1 FLSLI
6 PHAINAVST
15 LVHHSG

>member
-6 PHAINAVST
+6 PHAISAISAIA
-15 LVHHSG
+15 HHL

>member
-6 PHAINAVST
+6 PTAINAVSA
-15 LVHHSG
+15 LAKHF

>member
-6 PHAINAVST
+6 PHAINAISAIAN
-15 LVHHSG
+15 HF

>member
-6 PHAINAVST
+6 PHAINAVSAIAK
-15 LVHHSG
+15 HS

>member
-6 PHAINAVST
+6 PHAINAVSA
-15 LVHHSG
+15 LAKHF

>member
-6 PHAINAVST
+6 PHAINAVSAIAK
-15 LVHHSG
+15 HN

>member
-6 PHAINAVST
+6 PHAINAISAIAD
-15 LVHHSG
+15 HF

>member
-6 PHAINAVST
+6 PHAINAVSA
-15 LVHHSG
+15 LANHG

>member
-6 PHAINAVST
+6 PHAINAISAIA
-15 LVHHSG
+15 HHL

>member
-6 PHAINAVST
+6 PHAINAISAIANH
-15 LVHHSG
+15 L

>member
-6 PHAINAVST
+6 PHAISAISAIADH
-15 LVHHSG
+15 L

>member
-6 PHAINAVST
+6 PHAISAISAIANH
-15 LVHHSG
+15 L

>member
-6 PHAINAVST
+6 PHAINAVSA
-15 LVHHSG
+15 LVHHF

>member
-6 PHAINAVST
+6 PTAINAVSAIAK
-15 LVHHSG
+15 HF

>member
-6 PHAINAVST
+6 PHAINAVG
-15 LVHHSG
+15 VHAKHF

>member
-6 PHAINAVST
+6 PHAINAVSAIAK
-15 LVHHSG
+15 HF